1 LIGCLGMET
10 DVRFELDGGYDAP
23 DSNKKGLVQAA
34 LAVTDKQLLGVFASN
49 SCQPLCLTMGK
60 NDRIDP
66 LAAAYTVPIDRPD
79 FEHFLRNHKAA
90 ASMAAV
96 DSSPFLGDE

>member
-1 LIGCLGMET
+1 MIGCLGMET
-10 DVRFELDGGYDAP
+10 DVRFELDGGYHAP
-23 DSNKKGLVQAA
+23 DSNKKGLVQVA
-34 LAVTDKQLLGVFASN
+34 LAVTDKQLLGFFSRN
-49 SCQPLCLTMGK
+49 SCQPLCPAMGE

-96 DSSPFLGDE
+96 GSSPLLSDE